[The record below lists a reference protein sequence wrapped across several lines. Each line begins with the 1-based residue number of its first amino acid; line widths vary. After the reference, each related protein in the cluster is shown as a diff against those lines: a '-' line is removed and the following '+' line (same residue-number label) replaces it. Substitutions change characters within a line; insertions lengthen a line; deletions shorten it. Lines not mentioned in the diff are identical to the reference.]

1 MAGVS
6 ARALGALPV
15 FALATLPATT
25 VLVLGLP
32 LGWAF
37 AVAALLGALAG
48 ASGYLFAFFFEFPV
62 GGSQTLVASAILR
75 CRLRRPQAGSCSG
88 AADRLGHR
96 SALARNA
103 SHMYWD
109 IPAPKR
115 SMFAVKR
122 GSLTYSSPSPR
133 CIPFAQG

>member
-37 AVAALLGALAG
+37 AVAALLGAVAG

-62 GGSQTLVASAILR
+62 GGSQTMAASAVLATAFIARKLVG
-75 CRLRRPQAGSCSG
+75 LVRR
-88 AADRLGHR
+88 
-96 SALARNA
+96 
-103 SHMYWD
+103 
-109 IPAPKR
+109 
-115 SMFAVKR
+115 
-122 GSLTYSSPSPR
+122 
-133 CIPFAQG
+133 